1 MSTETRG
8 RSGRGLGPLVGALLV
23 LAVLGAG
30 CSAAGGSGGHRI
42 PADVAAGLA
51 ARADRVAA
59 ALDAGACDQALAEA
73 RGLQGDVAALKA
85 EPAVRAEAL
94 AGAARLVSGI
104 NCVPPTTAPPVPTT
118 VVDPA
123 LVDNG
128 WFFGG
133 DGGKKG
139 NGHGGH
145 GGND

>member
-1 MSTETRG
+1 
-8 RSGRGLGPLVGALLV
+8 
-23 LAVLGAG
+23 
-30 CSAAGGSGGHRI
+30 
-42 PADVAAGLA
+42 VAAGLA
-51 ARADRVAA
+51 ARAERVAA

-73 RGLQGDVAALKA
+73 RGLEGDVAALKA

-133 DGGKKG
+133 GGDWGKKG
-139 NGHGGH
+139 KGYGGH

>member
-1 MSTETRG
+1 MVVAT
-8 RSGRGLGPLVGALLV
+8 
-23 LAVLGAG
+23 LGASCASG
-30 CSAAGGSGGHRI
+30 GGSAGSRI

-51 ARADRVAA
+51 ARADQVAA

-133 DGGKKG
+133 GGDRGRKG
-139 NGHGGH
+139 KGH